1 MKSWEFPYYYLISSK
16 IWSKFISIYLQR
28 FFLRFELYVDKMVSL
43 RSSFCLTFFFIFFY
57 GDKMFFSETFLDKLT
72 FLTALRSLSF
82 SSFSTHSY
90 SCSIVLSL
98 LCILFIYY
106 MALLYIDFFLTSSNS
121 WHSKALIFSGSK
133 KALVKSSKNI
143 TSVFLA
149 VYDRMKPG
157 HHG

>member
-1 MKSWEFPYYYLISSK
+1 
-16 IWSKFISIYLQR
+16 
-28 FFLRFELYVDKMVSL
+28 MVSL
-43 RSSFCLTFFFIFFY
+43 RSSFYLVFFFIFLC
-57 GDKMFFSETFLDKLT
+57 GDKMLFSETFFDKLN
-72 FLTALRSLSF
+72 FFAALRSFSF

-98 LCILFIYY
+98 LYILLIYY

-121 WHSKALIFSGSK
+121 WLSKALIFSGSK
-133 KALVKSSKNI
+133 NAHVKSSKNI
-143 TSVFLA
+143 ISVFLA

>member
-1 MKSWEFPYYYLISSK
+1 MKSWEFPYYFLISSK

-28 FFLRFELYVDKMVSL
+28 FFLRFELYVDKMV
-43 RSSFCLTFFFIFFY
+43 
-57 GDKMFFSETFLDKLT
+57 FSETFLDKLT